1 MVDLEAPVSTQQTK
15 QPQVAQ
21 ILIVDDDPMNVEV
34 LKAMLYE
41 KNIPSDTVLNGKDAM
56 MLVRE
61 RLKLVRAN
69 QAPMYKVILL
79 DYSMP
84 DMDGPTV
91 ATNIRKLLEDPNDIF
106 AAENQRPYICCC
118 TAYDEAG
125 FK

>member
-91 ATNIRKLLEDPNDIF
+91 ATNIRKLLEDPNDIST
-106 AAENQRPYICCC
+106 AENQRPYICCC